1 MTFLKLLLSGALIH
15 TFAMAIPVNENL
27 NVTRPDGFKYP
38 LSDSVPLHYDINYK
52 VIMDIL
58 SGEVNINICTTHA
71 MQNINLAASNFINII
86 EANLR
91 RIDNREFYVPKS
103 YVKGEN
109 VSFKFDDVILP
120 GLYNLHVKFHTSI
133 NSLRDFFETSYTNE
147 KSDEG

>member
-1 MTFLKLLLSGALIH
+1 MTFLKLLLSGALIC
-15 TFAMAIPVNENL
+15 TFAMAIPVDKKL
-27 NVTRPDGFKYP
+27 NITRPDGFKYS

-58 SGEVNINICTTHA
+58 SGEVNINIYTHA
-71 MQNINLAASNFINII
+71 MQNINLTASNFINIM

-91 RIDNREFYVPKS
+91 RINNREFYVPKS
-103 YVKGEN
+103 YVKGET